1 MPKNVISVKLG
12 IKKQD
17 VARKLE
23 EIISSIEGFHLHKS
37 NPSEACDLFIFE
49 IGEDL
54 KKEFQFILS
63 CQTSGTVGEVF
74 LTSSRLEPD
83 LLIQALRTGA
93 KEFFP
98 QPIRQEDV
106 RNALLKFKERKE
118 SLKSSAENRK
128 RGKIIN
134 VIGSKGGVGTTTV
147 AVNLANGLIESQEFP
162 SVVLID
168 MNLLFGDIPIFLNI
182 ESAFNWGEVAKN
194 ISRLDSTYLMSTLSS
209 HPSGL
214 YILPSPT
221 GLDGVSVSNPQII
234 EKLLSLMREV
244 FDFIVIDSGQ
254 SLDNISLKILEM
266 SDVVLLIGVLSLPCL
281 TNVKRLLW
289 TFQKLGYPQNENIKV
304 VISRY
309 HKKSL
314 ISLNEAEESIR
325 KKIFWLV
332 PNDFSTTMSAINQG
346 KTLSLVA
353 HGAEITKSFR
363 DMASVFL
370 RKGAKQEVQSKLLGG
385 IFR

>member
-1 MPKNVISVKLG
+1 MPKNVISVRLE
-12 IKKQD
+12 IKKQN
-17 VARKLE
+17 VAKELAE
-23 EIISSIEGFHLHKS
+23 VISSMEGFHLHKS
-37 NPSEACDLFIFE
+37 NPTESCDLLIFE
-49 IGEDL
+49 IGDDL

-63 CQTSGTVGEVF
+63 CQTSGTAREVF

-93 KEFFP
+93 KEFLS
-98 QPIRQEDV
+98 QPIKKEEV
-106 RNALLKFKERKE
+106 KNALLRFKDRKDNIE
-118 SLKSSAENRK
+118 LRSQNRK

-147 AVNLANGLIESQEFP
+147 AVNLASGLIESQESP

-194 ISRLDSTYLMSTLSS
+194 ITRLDPTYLMSILSK

-266 SDVVLLIGVLSLPCL
+266 SDIVLLIGVLSLPCL

-289 TFQKLGYPQNENIKV
+289 TFQKLGYPQNENIKI

-314 ISLNEAEESIR
+314 ISLNEAEQSIK

-346 KTLSLVA
+346 RTLSSVA
-353 HGAEITKSFR
+353 HGAEITKNFR
-363 DMASVFL
+363 DLGSVFL
-370 RKGAKQEVQSKLLGG
+370 RKGAKPEVQSKLLGG